1 MNRVIVLV
9 GPTAVG
15 KTEYSL
21 EIAKRYNGEI
31 VSCDSMQLYKF
42 MSIGS
47 AKPTEEELG
56 TVPHHLVDFFDP
68 RDEFSVSIYSDM
80 ARKAIKD
87 ILSRGKTP
95 VISGGTGL
103 YLNSIL
109 YEMDF
114 SNKDKDQD
122 LRDELETLSNEELME
137 RLTSIDSESAARI
150 HINNRKKLIRA
161 IEAEG
166 LSDFSALDNRNPDI
180 SPVLIALTRDR
191 DELYDRINRRVD
203 LMVESGLFDEVKS
216 LMELGL
222 QVSDISMKGI
232 GYKEVI
238 DCINGNSTIEDAV
251 DTIKKNTRHYAKRQ
265 ITWFKRYSDMNWVNI
280 SEFSSKDDVL
290 KHIFDIIDG
299 FNG

>member
-21 EIAKRYNGEI
+21 EIAKKYNGEI

-56 TVPHHLVDFFDP
+56 TVTHHLVDFFDP

-238 DCINGNSTIEDAV
+238 DCIIGNSTFEDAV
-251 DTIKKNTRHYAKRQ
+251 ETIKKNTRHYAKRQ